1 MSAGDT
7 PSFQAS
13 LRTLARHPVEVAV
26 NRSRRARA
34 ARKRKR
40 RLNAVDNDLTAEQW
54 AAIKLAWSGCAY
66 CGATDGPLQRD
77 CVMAISR
84 GGRYTVDN
92 VVPACASCNT
102 SKCNEEVTIWMRRK
116 RLDERAFL
124 ARYVEIRAAL
134 SRERAQT
141 RDS

>member
-1 MSAGDT
+1 
-7 PSFQAS
+7 
-13 LRTLARHPVEVAV
+13 VAV
-26 NRSRRARA
+26 SRSRRARA

-40 RLNAVDNDLTAEQW
+40 RLGLVVNDLTADEW
-54 AAIKLAWSGCAY
+54 AALKAAWNGCAY

-77 CVMAISR
+77 CVLAISR

-102 SKCNEEVTIWMRRK
+102 SKCNEEVTTWLRRK

-124 ARYVEIRAAL
+124 TRYVQIRSAL
-134 SRERAQT
+134 GA
-141 RDS
+141 